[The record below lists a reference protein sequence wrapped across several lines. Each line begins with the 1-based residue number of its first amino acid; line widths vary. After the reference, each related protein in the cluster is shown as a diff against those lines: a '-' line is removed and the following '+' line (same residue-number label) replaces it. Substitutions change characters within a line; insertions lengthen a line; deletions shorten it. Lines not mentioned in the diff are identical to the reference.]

1 MLKKQQTYDIIF
13 EADQDLYNTS
23 KTQVLLLKHC
33 TKTIPIAKP
42 RTFQSYC
49 YEFCGVVGLTFSTVR
64 FLIGGRDQNPES
76 CIMSSTIVKVIH
88 TAEFGLQPPNSLK
101 MSFVNLLETGLF
113 ADVVLKIN
121 SEEIQA
127 HKCILASR
135 SAKFEAMFS
144 SNLCESKDNYVQ
156 IEYIYPELFK
166 LMLHWIYCGEIGFPE
181 DVFELFELMLL
192 ADEYLI
198 TDLKEKCE
206 EDILS
211 KLDET
216 NVMRMLLLCEKH
228 PMTNEAIVDRCK
240 TIFIEDFDRVHKHNP
255 DLEEQ
260 IVNVPGL
267 MTKLFSHIHAK
278 KHMKRRVTFVFEN

>member
-1 MLKKQQTYDIIF
+1 MLKKSQNFDIIF
-13 EADQDLYNTS
+13 EADEDLYNTS

-49 YEFCGVVGLTFSTVR
+49 FEFSGVVGVSHSTVR
-64 FLIGGRDQNPES
+64 FLIGGRDMNPEC

-88 TAEFGLQPPNSLK
+88 TAEFNLQPPNSLK
-101 MSFVNLLETGLF
+101 MSFVNLLETGSF
-113 ADVVLKIN
+113 SDVVIRLN
-121 SEEIQA
+121 TEDVQA

-144 SNLCESKDNYVQ
+144 CNLCETKQNLVHV
-156 IEYIYPELFK
+156 EYIYPELFK
-166 LMLHWIYCGEIGFPE
+166 LMLHWIYCGEIGFPD

-198 TDLKEKCE
+198 ADLKEKCE

-216 NVMRMLLLCEKH
+216 NVMKMLLLTEKH
-228 PMTNEAIVDRCK
+228 PMVNEAIIDRCK
-240 TIFIEDFDRVHKHNP
+240 TIFIEDFDRVYKHNP
-255 DLEEQ
+255 DLEEE
-260 IVNVPGL
+260 ITNIPGL
-267 MTKLFSHIHAK
+267 MIKLFSHIHAK
-278 KHMKRRVTFVFEN
+278 KHMKRKVTFVFES